1 MHTRGR
7 ALPAVVR
14 ASRPRSVRPR
24 SVWWTAALVVAT
36 AATAPAA
43 PAQAQAPFSLRDV
56 MSFSF
61 ASGLVAAPSGDRIA
75 WIENAEGERNVWT
88 AAGPSWEGRPLT
100 SYRGD
105 DGQDITSLVFTPDG
119 THLLYVR
126 GGAPNRQGEIP
137 DPLSTTDEEGRAV
150 WMIPVA
156 GGEPRQVVEGGGFSL
171 SPDGTRIA
179 YARGRDIF
187 VLDLPIDGAGAGP
200 DLEESADTAGPE
212 PERIARIRG
221 SAGSLAWS
229 PDGARLAFV
238 SGRGDHAFVG
248 VVTPGEAEVR
258 YLDPSVAN
266 DASPV
271 WSPDGGRIAFLRI
284 PNERVVHMF
293 APKREALPF
302 SVRVADLASGR
313 AAEIWKANE
322 GPGSAFSGIDAESQ
336 LFWGAGDRIVFPWE
350 GDGWKHLYSV
360 PATGGDATLLTP
372 GPGEVQFVAM
382 APDGRTMLYDANH
395 EDIDR
400 KHVWRV
406 PVGGGRAERLT
417 PGQGLEW
424 GAVATSVGAVAY
436 HASSASEPAHTR
448 VLVDGTEHRVGPA
461 LPGTFPV
468 DRMVEPEQVVFR
480 ASDGMRIHG
489 QLFLPPNA
497 RPGERHPAVLFFH
510 GGSRRQMLLG
520 FHHRGYYHNT
530 YAMNQYLANAGYV
543 VLSVNYR
550 SGIGYGMEFR
560 EALEYGATGASEFN
574 DVMGA
579 GLYLQSRPDVDPDR
593 IGLWGG
599 SYGGYLTALGL
610 ARASDLFKA
619 GVDIHGVHDWNVVMN
634 GFRPD
639 YEPEDYPEFSRLAF
653 ESSPMAFLDGWRS
666 PVLII
671 HGDDDRNVPFSESV
685 DLAESL
691 ARRGVEYEQLV
702 FPDEVHGFLLHRNWL
717 AAFESSFD
725 FFQRKLVGRPV
736 SAP

>member
-1 MHTRGR
+1 
-7 ALPAVVR
+7 VVG
-14 ASRPRSVRPR
+14 V
-24 SVWWTAALVVAT
+24 TAA
-36 AATAPAA
+36 APVGLR
-43 PAQAQAPFSLRDV
+43 AQARFTVDDV

-61 ASGLVAAPSGDRIA
+61 ASGLVASPSGDRIA
-75 WIENAEGERNVWT
+75 WVENVEGQRNIWL
-88 AAGPSWEGRPLT
+88 AAGPSWEARPLT
-100 SYRGD
+100 SYRDD
-105 DGQDITSLVFTPDG
+105 DGQEILSLAFTDDG
-119 THLLYVR
+119 NDLLYIR
-126 GGAPNRQGEIP
+126 GGAPNRQGEVP
-137 DPLSTTDEEGRAV
+137 DPLSTVDEEGRAV
-150 WMIPVA
+150 WVIAVA
-156 GGEPRQVVEGGGFSL
+156 GGEPRHVVDAGSFSL

-179 YARGRDIF
+179 YARGRDLY
-187 VLDLPIDGAGAGP
+187 VLPLPGHAEVP
-200 DLEESADTAGPE
+200 ESEAASDRQ
-212 PERIARIRG
+212 PERIAHIRG
-221 SAGSLAWS
+221 SAGSLTWA
-229 PDGARLAFV
+229 PDGTRLAFV

-248 VVTPGEAEVR
+248 VVTPGAPDVR
-258 YLDPSVAN
+258 YLDPSVTK
-266 DASPV
+266 DGSPA
-271 WSPDGGRIAFLRI
+271 WSPDGRSIAFLRI

-293 APKREALPF
+293 APKREAIPF
-302 SVRVADLASGR
+302 SIRVADVETGHGTEVWR
-313 AAEIWKANE
+313 ADA
-322 GPGSAFSGIDAESQ
+322 GMGSAFSGIEAENQ
-336 LFWGAGDRIVFPWE
+336 LFWGAGDRLVFPWE

-360 PATGGDATLLTP
+360 PATGGAATPLTP
-372 GPGEVQFVAM
+372 GAGEVQFAAL
-382 APDGRTMLYDANH
+382 APDRKTVLYDANH
-395 EDIDR
+395 QDIDR

-406 PVGGGRAERLT
+406 SVDGGQAQLLT
-417 PGQGLEW
+417 PGEGLEW
-424 GAVATSVGAVAY
+424 GAVATSGGSVAF
-436 HASSASEPAHTR
+436 HASSATVPAHTR
-448 VLVDGTEHRVGPA
+448 VLSNGTSRRVSPDLPA
-461 LPGTFPV
+461 SFPA
-468 DRMVEPEQVVFR
+468 DHMVVPEQVIFR
-480 ASDGMRIHG
+480 AADGMRIHG
-489 QLFLPPNA
+489 QLFLPPDA
-497 RPGERHPAVLFFH
+497 RPGDRHPALLFFH

-593 IGLWGG
+593 IGLYGG

-691 ARRGVEYEQLV
+691 AKRGVEYEQLV
-702 FPDEVHGFLLHRNWL
+702 FPDEVHGFLLHRNWVS
-717 AAFESSFD
+717 AFTASFD
-725 FFQRKLVGRPV
+725 FFQRKLTSRPV